1 MVPPMAE
8 MSPTCSIIVAKA
20 IGTIMMIEE
29 TSRPVSTLPEPRR
42 PNTVFCIWT
51 GRPIQAASLTPLKST
66 LPVTAASR

>member
-29 TSRPVSTLPEPRR
+29 IRKPALKLSAPKRL
-42 PNTVFCIWT
+42 NTVFSRRT
-51 GRPIQAASLTPLKST
+51 GRPIQAASLTALKST
-66 LPVTAASR
+66 LPVRAATM